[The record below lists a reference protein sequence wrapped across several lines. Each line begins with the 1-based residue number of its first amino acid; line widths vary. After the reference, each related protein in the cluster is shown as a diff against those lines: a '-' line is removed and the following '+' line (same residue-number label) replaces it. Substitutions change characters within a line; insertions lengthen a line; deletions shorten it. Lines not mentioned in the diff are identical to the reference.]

1 MLIANVT
8 VTGMVALFF
17 VLFLLAFIWA
27 VRHGQLRDIEQV
39 KFKVFEDDREN

>member
-1 MLIANVT
+1 MLIANLT

-17 VLFLLAFIWA
+17 ALFLLAFIWA
-27 VRHGQLRDIEQV
+27 LRHGQLQDIEQV